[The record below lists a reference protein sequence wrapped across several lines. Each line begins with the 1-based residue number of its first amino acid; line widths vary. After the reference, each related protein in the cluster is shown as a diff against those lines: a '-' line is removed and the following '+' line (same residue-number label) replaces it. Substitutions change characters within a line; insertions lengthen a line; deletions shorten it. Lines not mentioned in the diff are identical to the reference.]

1 MPILRYLRKNL
12 NAKRFSE
19 YVSNHLSTL
28 KINKKITALLKCGYQ
43 LIILQKIL
51 LNYYSA
57 AASFLSLAFLFS
69 ELRFL

>member
-28 KINKKITALLKCGYQ
+28 KKNKKITIFIDEKYLDEVKEQLK
-43 LIILQKIL
+43 
-51 LNYYSA
+51 N
-57 AASFLSLAFLFS
+57 
-69 ELRFL
+69 E